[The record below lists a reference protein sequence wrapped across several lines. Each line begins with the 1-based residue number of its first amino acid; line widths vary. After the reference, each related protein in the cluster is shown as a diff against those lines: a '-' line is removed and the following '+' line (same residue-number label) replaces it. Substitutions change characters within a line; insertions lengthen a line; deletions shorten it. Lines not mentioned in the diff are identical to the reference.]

1 MDKLDTLGLV
11 ESLKDSDLSLESKMA
26 KQNQNNNSK
35 QPDRP
40 DPMQKLYFALER
52 NE

>member
-40 DPMQKLYFALER
+40 DPVQNLYFALER